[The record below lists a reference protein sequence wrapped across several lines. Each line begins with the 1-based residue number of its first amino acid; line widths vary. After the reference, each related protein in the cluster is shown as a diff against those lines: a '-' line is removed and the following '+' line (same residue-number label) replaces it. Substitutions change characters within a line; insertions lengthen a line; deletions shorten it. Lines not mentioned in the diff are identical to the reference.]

1 MNWLFLVH
9 LKPSRIVPLL
19 LGGLWGL
26 GVLPQPVRGQVAATD
41 AGGLNTAVNGVVG
54 GSCSSG
60 LCQVTGGTA
69 AGSNLFHR
77 FSSFDTRGAISG
89 VQILNG
95 AFANV
100 VVGVTA
106 PLGSFID
113 KPVSLSTPGS
123 LVWLS
128 PGGLA
133 VSGAGGFVNTTQLT
147 LSTATNQLV
156 GAGRFDVF
164 GTTPQQAALLTA
176 MPRTGAADLVLD
188 PALRAMA
195 GMAPDPEIVLQ
206 GIHLTVDRSLLVDN
220 PGGLV
225 SVAGS
230 TLSASSTSGTGGSI
244 TLTGRDVWIDGLSSL
259 LATGPAGG
267 GLIQVGGSW
276 QNSDGSVRQAVNT
289 WVGAGALLD
298 ASATAHGNGGTV
310 VVWSDITNPL
320 GSTVVSGTLQAKGGP
335 QGGDGGLIETS
346 GAWLNVDGISVSARA
361 FRGNPGTWLLDP
373 NDLTISTSGNQNL
386 VQPTYTANPA
396 LATSNLNVTT
406 LGNELRYFNVSVIA
420 DGNITVQNP
429 IEYGVGGGGVGSLTL
444 QAGGG
449 IVLNSSINLSTTAQ
463 SQVSVTLVSGTG
475 GLSGSV
481 GTGISVQSGLVTG
494 SSINVNQGGTST
506 YGGVIAGTGVVLN
519 KLGVGSLTLTG
530 ANTHT
535 GGTSVQAGILNI
547 QNGSALGTGAVNV
560 SAGASLGLSGGIT
573 VANAIGISGAGP
585 GLIGSLRNL
594 SGDNTITGQV
604 SLQFSDNTIAA
615 DGGSLTFDRPG
626 TTASAIVVNTAYQK
640 LDLVLG
646 GAGNLVFNDSVNL
659 SYSLQGGTAYG
670 DLIKKGAGTVFLNA
684 PNQLGATLGI
694 NGGALAYSNVDFF
707 GGAVQ
712 AARAVI
718 VDGGVLRSQ
727 VSDTINA
734 SGNSTFLLGANG
746 GGWQVDP
753 GLTVTFTGAMSG
765 AGSFTKSGAGEL
777 ILSGA
782 HGFQGALNVVGGLLL
797 VSGSLPDTTAM
808 TVSAGAIYQ
817 LGASDTIGSIAGS
830 GSINLGSFTLT
841 AGSNGAST
849 TFGGTLLGAGNLI
862 KSGAGTLTLTGANSY
877 TGTTTVTG
885 GTLTVNQMPPST
897 ATCSGGSSNICPTA
911 TITAAAIQSLLT
923 PSISVT
929 PGFSVSSTT
938 TMESSTTATSISS
951 TSSISSIS
959 STSSSDS
966 TSSTSTAS
974 TSLSSSE
981 TSDSGALTASGSSPA
996 ESADSQPVAMVPA
1009 DGSTLISY
1017 ANVDVVSSL
1026 ESSFSTS
1033 EIGATTS
1040 GTSSDSGTTNGST
1053 TNGSTMN
1060 GSTTNGS
1067 TSDSSKTEPA
1077 QSEAARS
1084 DSGKADSGQSDSG
1097 KPEAAVTGAS
1107 ASGTSAGSGPPPTVI
1122 VSAQQAAA
1130 SSQQS
1135 DLKSGQQALSN
1146 LAPERANSA
1155 LVAPSVPQMQ
1165 QSLSNATNQVR
1176 NGGLGPQSRLP
1187 RPGTGA
1193 DSWLLATAEPLPG
1206 SSDAGRAALLPLVF
1220 NRAAYTPAVLHVRF
1234 SEARGGTVRS
1244 DTDAFLDLT
1253 LVPMQGE
1260 VEGRR
1265 VEVSKQ
1271 DFAALLKQLY
1281 TQLSR
1286 QESLNNSNPSAPAR
1300 RLYELLIGPI
1310 APVLAKRGITTLLI
1324 SADRGLQAVP
1334 FAALH
1339 DGQRYFGDTYA
1350 FSLTPSLALTS
1361 MALPQA
1367 GQGRLLA
1374 AGAAVF
1380 DGLAPLPLVPSELDQ
1395 VGRIEAK
1402 DVALNRSFTPST
1414 LLEQAA
1420 DPRYS
1425 RVHVATHAEFLPGG
1439 PAASRLYSGTVPIPL
1454 SDFVKL
1460 RRARQ
1465 GPPLD
1470 LISFS
1475 ACRTALGDADS
1486 ELGFAGLALQVGALS
1501 AVGTLWYVDDVATS
1515 AYFVQMYRY
1524 LEAGIPKAEA
1534 LQLTRQAF
1542 SRGLVR
1548 LDGDQLLGPEGRALL
1563 SGLTSGQQR
1572 RVAGGLQNPYFWA
1585 GVELLGAAW

>member
-1 MNWLFLVH
+1 
-9 LKPSRIVPLL
+9 
-19 LGGLWGL
+19 
-26 GVLPQPVRGQVAATD
+26 
-41 AGGLNTAVNGVVG
+41 
-54 GSCSSG
+54 
-60 LCQVTGGTA
+60 
-69 AGSNLFHR
+69 
-77 FSSFDTRGAISG
+77 
-89 VQILNG
+89 
-95 AFANV
+95 
-100 VVGVTA
+100 
-106 PLGSFID
+106 
-113 KPVSLSTPGS
+113 
-123 LVWLS
+123 
-128 PGGLA
+128 
-133 VSGAGGFVNTTQLT
+133 
-147 LSTATNQLV
+147 
-156 GAGRFDVF
+156 
-164 GTTPQQAALLTA
+164 
-176 MPRTGAADLVLD
+176 
-188 PALRAMA
+188 
-195 GMAPDPEIVLQ
+195 
-206 GIHLTVDRSLLVDN
+206 
-220 PGGLV
+220 
-225 SVAGS
+225 
-230 TLSASSTSGTGGSI
+230 
-244 TLTGRDVWIDGLSSL
+244 
-259 LATGPAGG
+259 
-267 GLIQVGGSW
+267 
-276 QNSDGSVRQAVNT
+276 
-289 WVGAGALLD
+289 
-298 ASATAHGNGGTV
+298 
-310 VVWSDITNPL
+310 
-320 GSTVVSGTLQAKGGP
+320 
-335 QGGDGGLIETS
+335 
-346 GAWLNVDGISVSARA
+346 
-361 FRGNPGTWLLDP
+361 
-373 NDLTISTSGNQNL
+373 
-386 VQPTYTANPA
+386 
-396 LATSNLNVTT
+396 
-406 LGNELRYFNVSVIA
+406 
-420 DGNITVQNP
+420 
-429 IEYGVGGGGVGSLTL
+429 
-444 QAGGG
+444 
-449 IVLNSSINLSTTAQ
+449 
-463 SQVSVTLVSGTG
+463 
-475 GLSGSV
+475 
-481 GTGISVQSGLVTG
+481 
-494 SSINVNQGGTST
+494 
-506 YGGVIAGTGVVLN
+506 
-519 KLGVGSLTLTG
+519 
-530 ANTHT
+530 
-535 GGTSVQAGILNI
+535 
-547 QNGSALGTGAVNV
+547 
-560 SAGASLGLSGGIT
+560 
-573 VANAIGISGAGP
+573 
-585 GLIGSLRNL
+585 
-594 SGDNTITGQV
+594 
-604 SLQFSDNTIAA
+604 
-615 DGGSLTFDRPG
+615 
-626 TTASAIVVNTAYQK
+626 
-640 LDLVLG
+640 
-646 GAGNLVFNDSVNL
+646 
-659 SYSLQGGTAYG
+659 
-670 DLIKKGAGTVFLNA
+670 
-684 PNQLGATLGI
+684 
-694 NGGALAYSNVDFF
+694 
-707 GGAVQ
+707 
-712 AARAVI
+712 
-718 VDGGVLRSQ
+718 
-727 VSDTINA
+727 
-734 SGNSTFLLGANG
+734 
-746 GGWQVDP
+746 
-753 GLTVTFTGAMSG
+753 
-765 AGSFTKSGAGEL
+765 
-777 ILSGA
+777 
-782 HGFQGALNVVGGLLL
+782 
-797 VSGSLPDTTAM
+797 
-808 TVSAGAIYQ
+808 
-817 LGASDTIGSIAGS
+817 
-830 GSINLGSFTLT
+830 
-841 AGSNGAST
+841 
-849 TFGGTLLGAGNLI
+849 
-862 KSGAGTLTLTGANSY
+862 
-877 TGTTTVTG
+877 
-885 GTLTVNQMPPST
+885 
-897 ATCSGGSSNICPTA
+897 
-911 TITAAAIQSLLT
+911 
-923 PSISVT
+923 
-929 PGFSVSSTT
+929 
-938 TMESSTTATSISS
+938 
-951 TSSISSIS
+951 
-959 STSSSDS
+959 
-966 TSSTSTAS
+966 
-974 TSLSSSE
+974 
-981 TSDSGALTASGSSPA
+981 
-996 ESADSQPVAMVPA
+996 MVPA

-1040 GTSSDSGTTNGST
+1040 GTSSDSG
-1053 TNGSTMN
+1053 
-1060 GSTTNGS
+1060 TTNGS

-1122 VSAQQAAA
+1122 VPAQQAAA

-1176 NGGLGPQSRLP
+1176 NGGLGPQSGLP

-1486 ELGFAGLALQVGALS
+1486 ELGFAGLALQVGARS

-1542 SRGLVR
+1542 SSGLVR